1 MKRMKFFGLLL
12 SSALTLS
19 MLASTMVFAQTGS
32 LEVTCS
38 GPSGAPEKD
47 VKVTVLPIN
56 STKGK
61 DKKSN
66 ATGLALFDKLDNG
79 AYRVV
84 GRKDGFTPVYYE
96 IAFIQND
103 KASVTLNLTA
113 GADSKLYFEDPM
125 IERQAGVFLQ
135 EGLKAIEA
143 GNNAEAEKN
152 IGQSLA
158 IIPSGADALYYLGI
172 VQLRQGK
179 FDQATESL
187 KKAVEIANMRKMI
200 PDAPGQPPKQKAY
213 EQIAQNATQQVLL
226 MPVMRA
232 QEAVKENKLDE
243 AIALFDEAI
252 KANPQIPALH
262 TEKAIVLTQ
271 AGRLDEANVA
281 VSKALE
287 MNPNDERAQQVRKA
301 VTSRTENAAREKEN
315 EKLQQA
321 KVILDEGTKLLE
333 SDAAAALKKF
343 QEANTITGEKQPV
356 IWRQLARAQ
365 AKLNNE
371 SAAIEAFKK
380 SVELA
385 PADQQESYQMSFAQ
399 FYLDAKKPDEALDL
413 VASGGANTEQKLLD
427 LVAKTKNQNPPAFA
441 EAALERVIK
450 LNPAN
455 ADAYYELGRLYY
467 ADGREKDSR
476 TKELLD
482 KYVEIGKD
490 ENKVE
495 EAKNLLIM
503 VNRRIK

>member
-1 MKRMKFFGLLL
+1 MKRMRFFGLLL
-12 SSALTLS
+12 SSALAFS

-47 VKVTVLPIN
+47 VKVTVLPMN

-66 ATGLALFDKLDNG
+66 ATGIALFDKMDNG

-84 GRKDGFTPVYYE
+84 GRKDGFAPVYYE

-103 KASVTLNLTA
+103 KVSVALKMAA

-125 IERQAGVFLQ
+125 LERQSGVLLQ
-135 EGLKAIEA
+135 EGLKASEA
-143 GNNAEAEKN
+143 GNHAEAEKS
-152 IGQSLA
+152 ISQSLA

-172 VQLRQGK
+172 AQLRQGK

-187 KKAVEIANMRKMI
+187 KKAAEIANVRKVI
-200 PDAPGQPPKQKAY
+200 PDVPGQPPKQQIY
-213 EQIAQNATQQVLL
+213 EQIVQNATQQISL

-232 QEAVKENKLDE
+232 QKAAEEKKFDEAVV
-243 AIALFDEAI
+243 LFDEAI
-252 KANPQIPALH
+252 KANPQLIALY
-262 TEKAIVLTQ
+262 TEKAIALTQ
-271 AGRLDEANVA
+271 AGRLDEADAA
-281 VSKALE
+281 VNRVLE
-287 MNPNDERAQQVRKA
+287 LNPGDERAQQVKKA
-301 VTSRTENAAREKEN
+301 VTSRIANAALEKEN
-315 EKLQQA
+315 EKLEQA
-321 KVILDEGTKLLE
+321 KIIIDEGTKLLE

-343 QEANTITGEKQPV
+343 QEANTLTGEKYPA

-371 SAAIEAFKK
+371 SAAIAAFNK

-385 PADQQESYQMSFAQ
+385 PADQLENYQMSFAQ
-399 FYLDAKKPDEALDL
+399 FYLDANNPDKALDL
-413 VASGGANTEQKLLD
+413 FASGGADQEQKLLD
-427 LVAKTKNQNPPAFA
+427 LIAKHKNRNPGFA

-455 ADAYYELGRLYY
+455 DDAYYELGRLYY
-467 ADGREKDSR
+467 ADGREKDVR

-490 ENKVE
+490 ASKVE
-495 EAKNLLIM
+495 EAKNLLIL